1 MADESF
7 LKNFGWGGF
16 AGLSGNVG
24 DALTLSGAVEDFRS
38 TNTGLSD
45 KEKKD
50 HTEHSNNLA
59 ISSGA
64 FGLLTNGLAMTDVL
78 TDEDTS
84 KTTKIFGGLET
95 GMGALYGLA
104 NIIGGGAGKANNN
117 GLQKIMGIT
126 GGAINILGGLA
137 GIGKSIGNFINY
149 KEKGKTGKAW
159 KSLIMGGLGG
169 AGKIFSG
176 ITGIGTAAAPK
187 SRAWKGWN
195 VGAAATGNLIGLV
208 DTAFNVGMAIP
219 PKAAKVTN
227 STPPEQ
233 NQDAGPDPTGD
244 LGQAAALALTDN
256 SDQGEAPTG
265 DLGHTAGRTQGQHQS
280 SDAQPNLSEVVSD
293 YESQSDSFV
302 LPDDYQIADLDG
314 DQPKHPDT
322 P

>member
-45 KEKKD
+45 KEKKE

-64 FGLLTNGLAMTDVL
+64 FGLLTNGLAMTDIL
-78 TDEDTS
+78 TDKDTS
-84 KTTKIFGGLET
+84 KTTKGLGVLET

-117 GLQKIMGIT
+117 GLQKIMGIA
-126 GGAINILGGLA
+126 GGAINIVGGLA
-137 GIGKSIGNFINY
+137 GIGKSIGNFRNY

-176 ITGIGTAAAPK
+176 ITGIGTAAAPN

-208 DTAFNVGMAIP
+208 DTFFNVGMAIP
-219 PKAAKVTN
+219 PKKKIDAD
-227 STPPEQ
+227 SMPPEQ
-233 NQDAGPDPTGD
+233 DQDSSSDSASD
-244 LGQAAALALTDN
+244 LGQTVD
-256 SDQGEAPTG
+256 
-265 DLGHTAGRTQGQHQS
+265 RTQGQSQS
-280 SDAQPNLSEVVSD
+280 SDVHQNLPEVVSD
-293 YESQSDSFV
+293 YESQSDPFV
-302 LPDDYQIADLDG
+302 LPDDYPIADLAG